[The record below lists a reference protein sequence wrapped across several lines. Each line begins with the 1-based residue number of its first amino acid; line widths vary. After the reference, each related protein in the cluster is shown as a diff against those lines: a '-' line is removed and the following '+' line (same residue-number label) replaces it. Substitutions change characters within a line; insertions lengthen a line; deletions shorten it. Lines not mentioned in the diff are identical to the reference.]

1 MKLWNPKRKLFDQ
14 YAEQTMTQGV
24 LLGGLGQ
31 CDGLSPGE
39 DKEKP
44 ADQTQA
50 MQNIK
55 GKLEKGLVDY
65 ACASS

>member
-1 MKLWNPKRKLFDQ
+1 
-14 YAEQTMTQGV
+14 MTQGV